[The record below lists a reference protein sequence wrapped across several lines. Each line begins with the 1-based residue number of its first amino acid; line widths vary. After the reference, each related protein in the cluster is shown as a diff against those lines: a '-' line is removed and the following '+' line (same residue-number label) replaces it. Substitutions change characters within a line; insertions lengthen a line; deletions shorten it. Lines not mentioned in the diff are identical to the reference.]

1 VSEADKSDELEY
13 ASLQS
18 SISSAERNLRSS
30 GGADIILR
38 NFLENAKAR
47 VRFIEKKIKD
57 AQEKEG
63 RAQED
68 ATAYLARKQEVERET
83 ALNDNEKQT
92 YESFLREDFF
102 TKKDF
107 GRLDKFYSETWDRL
121 TESGKTEMSHRL
133 WEGVRRDEYKFNE
146 LPKSVREKETKQAYK
161 LLRDPSKGPES
172 ALQIPEKDRSDFIRA
187 YESGNQEEAERILE
201 RESFKKN
208 MFKETTS
215 RPIQH
220 VSAERGRDMDAATI
234 EKRFAD
240 GGQDQPKPARKSATP
255 ADLDISGI
263 NLDGLKIAE
272 APAQTSAAD
281 IPTAKTPAAK
291 DGASLGNG

>member
-18 SISSAERNLRSS
+18 SISSAERILRSS
-30 GGADIILR
+30 GGTDIVLR

-47 VRFIEKKIKD
+47 VSFIEEKIKD
-57 AQEKEG
+57 AQEKDG
-63 RAQED
+63 RAQKE
-68 ATAYLARKQEVERET
+68 ATAYLARKQEIERET

-107 GRLDKFYSETWDRL
+107 GRLDKFYSETWERL
-121 TESGKTEMSHRL
+121 TESGKTEMSHRI
-133 WEGVRRDEYKFNE
+133 WEGVRRDEYKFTE

-187 YESGNQEEAERILE
+187 YESGNQEEAGRILE
-201 RESFKKN
+201 RESFRKN
-208 MFKETTS
+208 MFKETPS

-220 VSAERGRDMDAATI
+220 VSAERGRDADAATI

-240 GGQDQPKPARKSATP
+240 GGQDKPKPARKSATP

-263 NLDGLKIAE
+263 NLDGLKMAE
-272 APAQTSAAD
+272 APAQTCAAD

-291 DGASLGNG
+291 DGPSLGNG

>member
-13 ASLQS
+13 ATLQS
-18 SISSAERNLRSS
+18 SISSAERILRSS
-30 GGADIILR
+30 GGTDIVLR

-47 VRFIEKKIKD
+47 VSFIEKKIKD
-57 AQEKEG
+57 AQEKDG
-63 RAQED
+63 HVQED
-68 ATAYLARKQEVERET
+68 ATAYLARKQEIEREM

-121 TESGKTEMSHRL
+121 TESGKTEMSHRI

-146 LPKSVREKETKQAYK
+146 LPKSVREKEMKQAYK
-161 LLRDPSKGPES
+161 LLRDLSKGPES
-172 ALQIPEKDRSDFIRA
+172 ALRIPEKDRSDFIHA
-187 YESGNQEEAERILE
+187 YESGNQEEAGRILE

-240 GGQDQPKPARKSATP
+240 GGQDQRKPARKSATP

-263 NLDGLKIAE
+263 NLDGLKMAE

-291 DGASLGNG
+291 DGASLGSG